1 MKSISIYALTRNQ
14 KIECLQK
21 LERHLSGRKYFLKMR
36 AWELDSMKELVKQ
49 LELQMSDVRCV
60 CVAFFL
66 FFSDTKAG

>member
-36 AWELDSMKELVKQ
+36 EWELDSILRTGKTVGIAN
-49 LELQMSDVRCV
+49 VRCV